1 MKMVMMKKQKMMLVM
16 VTVMGTVT
24 AAAADDDDDDGGGDD
39 DDDACG
45 GDDDNDGIHD
55 EDDAYP
61 GELRPP
67 APGRLSSW
75 QIPMWNC
82 QWNTNWRAA
91 HSSTGAR
98 GHLTDQLHLVV
109 VTVSY
114 RQIGVMPGRVMF

>member
-1 MKMVMMKKQKMMLVM
+1 MNDDWLMVNDD
-16 VTVMGTVT
+16 
-24 AAAADDDDDDGGGDD
+24 DDDDDDGGGGGDGD
-39 DDDACG
+39 GDGDGGDDADAC
-45 GDDDNDGIHD
+45 DDNDGIHD

-82 QWNTNWRAA
+82 QWNTNWCAA

-98 GHLTDQLHLVV
+98 GHLTDQLLLVV